1 MYRNL
6 NTQSLG
12 VSGRQSELIELALT
26 YGFRSLDLD
35 AGELLKRAT
44 LQGIEE
50 ATRYI
55 RSGKVKVSG
64 WTLPLNLDGD
74 DTTFDADLEK
84 LAGLTETAAEV
95 GFTYCTTKVASGSD
109 KPFHENFEMHCDRLR
124 KAGEVLSKN
133 SIRLGIGFQPVLG
146 EGSQD
151 AAYPFVRQAEEL
163 LTLAKSVASDNVG
176 LALDTWDWE
185 VGRGGKDQ
193 LSELTGQQIVS
204 VCIADL
210 PPDAE
215 PATVDATQ
223 RLLPTEE
230 TTPGHTALLV
240 LLAERDYEGP
250 ITILPHSSQLSR
262 APRDMNVDKCAN
274 LLDGM
279 WKEAGL
285 NKAGK
290 LVPVAAEE

>member
-6 NTQSLG
+6 NPQSLG

-64 WTLPLNLDGD
+64 WTLPANLDANEEAFG
-74 DTTFDADLEK
+74 TDLEK
-84 LAGLTETAAEV
+84 LSGLAETAAEV
-95 GFTYCTTKVASGSD
+95 GFTYCTTKVAPAGEI
-109 KPFHENFEMHCDRLR
+109 PFHENFERHRERLD
-124 KAGEVLSKN
+124 KAGEVLGRHN
-133 SIRLGIGFQPVLG
+133 IRLGVGFYPTVAQD
-146 EGSQD
+146 ED

-163 LTLAKSVASDNVG
+163 LSLAKSVGSDNVG

-193 LSELTGQQIVS
+193 LSELTGKQIVS
-204 VCIADL
+204 VCIADA
-210 PPDAE
+210 PPDSE
-215 PATVDATQ
+215 PATVDANQ
-223 RLLPTEE
+223 RLLPSEE
-230 TTPGHTALLV
+230 TIPSHVALLV
-240 LLAERDYEGP
+240 LLAERDYDGP
-250 ITILPHSSQLSR
+250 ITVLPHSSQLSR
-262 APRDMNVDKCAN
+262 APRDMNVEKCAN
-274 LLDGM
+274 LLDGL
-279 WKEAGL
+279 WKQAGL

-290 LVPVAAEE
+290 LAPTPAED